1 MSEVELEL
9 SVNGED
15 RVLALGSP
23 SVEELLGELGITQT
37 RGVAVAVDDH
47 VIPKS
52 VWGSTRL
59 KSGQRV
65 EIIRATQGG

>member
-1 MSEVELEL
+1 MSEMEVQLW
-9 SVNGED
+9 VNGED
-15 RVLALGSP
+15 RVLVLSSCSVSAL
-23 SVEELLGELGITQT
+23 LAELGITQT

-47 VIPKS
+47 VVPKS
-52 VWGSTRL
+52 VWTSTEL